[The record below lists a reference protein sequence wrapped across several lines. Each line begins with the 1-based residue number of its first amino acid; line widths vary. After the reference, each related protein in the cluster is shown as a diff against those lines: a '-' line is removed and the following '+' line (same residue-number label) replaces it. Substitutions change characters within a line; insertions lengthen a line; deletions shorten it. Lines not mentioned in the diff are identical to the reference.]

1 MSKESSSLV
10 TLTEIC
16 RALNEVQRDRVQRA
30 IDRIGADP
38 VTVIGRARV
47 WPRTVIEDVWREI
60 DRSSG
65 HQSPLVE
72 RRALELGGAS

>member
-1 MSKESSSLV
+1 MANETASLV

-16 RALNEVQRDRVQRA
+16 RALGEFQRDRVQRA
-30 IDRIGADP
+30 IDRIGAEP

-47 WPRTVIEDVWREI
+47 WPHDIIDSVRREI

-65 HQSPLVE
+65 HQSPLAE
-72 RRALELGGAS
+72 RRALELGGGS